1 MASKMAARN
10 KCKGLLYM
18 ICYTDFMYFDTSCK
32 WHLFL
37 LYMFELFQDTFKCG
51 FNGKVK
57 VKFKVKYEK

>member
-10 KCKGLLYM
+10 KCSVVLYM
-18 ICYTDFMYFDTSCK
+18 ICCTDFMYSDTSYE

-37 LYMFELFQDTFKCG
+37 LYMFELFKDTFKCG

-57 VKFKVKYEK
+57 VKFNVKYEK